1 MKFSSLV
8 NITFIIALFK
18 FGIAQDIHFSQYNLS
33 PLNLNPSLTGAFL
46 GDLRFIGNH
55 RNQWSSVSNPYAT
68 FGFSFEKKKLF
79 KLPISFGFQ
88 INQDRAG
95 DSKLNTFQINP
106 SVSYNFSFDSL
117 NRFSAG
123 AQIGFT
129 KQNIDYNPLYFD
141 AQYNGNVYDPSLSN
155 QENFSINNRT
165 YLNFNLGFLYS
176 IKINPNMELST
187 GISFYNL
194 NNSKQS
200 YFNDNLVR
208 LDLRSAIHSMLIW
221 NYNKNLIFSPS
232 LLWLVQGKHK
242 EFIIGTSGEYIFE
255 NFMQT
260 FRSVYAGISYRGN
273 DALLINGG
281 YKFNNWQ
288 IGLNYD
294 FNLSKLVP
302 ASIYRGGFEIS
313 ILYIID
319 NSPTKNVIHRICPDF
334 I

>member
-1 MKFSSLV
+1 
-8 NITFIIALFK
+8 
-18 FGIAQDIHFSQYNLS
+18 
-33 PLNLNPSLTGAFL
+33 
-46 GDLRFIGNH
+46 
-55 RNQWSSVSNPYAT
+55 
-68 FGFSFEKKKLF
+68 
-79 KLPISFGFQ
+79 
-88 INQDRAG
+88 
-95 DSKLNTFQINP
+95 
-106 SVSYNFSFDSL
+106 
-117 NRFSAG
+117 
-123 AQIGFT
+123 
-129 KQNIDYNPLYFD
+129 
-141 AQYNGNVYDPSLSN
+141 
-155 QENFSINNRT
+155 
-165 YLNFNLGFLYS
+165 
-176 IKINPNMELST
+176 MELST

-208 LDLRSAIHSMLIW
+208 LDLRSAIHSVLTW
-221 NYNKNLIFSPS
+221 NYNKNLIFSPR
-232 LLWLVQGKHK
+232 LLWLTQGKHR

-260 FRSVYAGISYRGN
+260 YRSVYGGISYRGN